1 MEVMKTVL
9 NKGETEHKTIS
20 ILGGVTSVLTVLF
33 YILFSV
39 IKRFGQNDVLFWIPF
54 ILFIVNL
61 LILLKMLYT
70 VFFRD
75 YPIKKNSLIWL
86 VIRIALNFFAVILV
100 GSYLK

>member
-1 MEVMKTVL
+1 MKTVL

-39 IKRFGQNDVLFWIPF
+39 IKRFGQNDFLFWIPF
-54 ILFIVNL
+54 ILFILNL

>member
-1 MEVMKTVL
+1 MKTVL

-39 IKRFGQNDVLFWIPF
+39 IKRFGQNDLLFWIPF
-54 ILFIVNL
+54 ILFILNL

-100 GSYLK
+100 GSYLN

>member
-1 MEVMKTVL
+1 MKTIL

-20 ILGGVTSVLTVLF
+20 ILGGVTSALTVLF

>member
-1 MEVMKTVL
+1 MKTVL

-39 IKRFGQNDVLFWIPF
+39 IKRFGQNDLLFWIPF
-54 ILFIVNL
+54 ILFISNL

-100 GSYLK
+100 GSYLN

>member
-1 MEVMKTVL
+1 MNTVL

-75 YPIKKNSLIWL
+75 YPIKKNSLIRL

>member
-1 MEVMKTVL
+1 MKTIL

-20 ILGGVTSVLTVLF
+20 ILGGVTSALTVLF

-100 GSYLK
+100 GSYLS

>member
-1 MEVMKTVL
+1 MKTVL

>member
-1 MEVMKTVL
+1 MMKTIL
-9 NKGETEHKTIS
+9 NKSETEHKTIS
-20 ILGGVTSVLTVLF
+20 ILGSVTSALTVLF

-54 ILFIVNL
+54 ILFISNL

>member
-1 MEVMKTVL
+1 MMKTIL
-9 NKGETEHKTIS
+9 NKSETKHKTIS
-20 ILGGVTSVLTVLF
+20 ILGSVTSALTVLF

-39 IKRFGQNDVLFWIPF
+39 IKRFGQNDVFFWIPF
-54 ILFIVNL
+54 ILFISNL

-86 VIRIALNFFAVILV
+86 VIRIALNFIAVILV

>member
-1 MEVMKTVL
+1 MKTVL

-54 ILFIVNL
+54 ILFISNL

>member
-1 MEVMKTVL
+1 MKTIL

-20 ILGGVTSVLTVLF
+20 ILGGVTSALTVLF

-54 ILFIVNL
+54 ILFISNL

-86 VIRIALNFFAVILV
+86 VIRITLNFFAVILV